1 MKKTLKLTSFC
12 LAIIMMVLAVLP
24 LTAFA
29 AESEDV
35 SQTQTLEVENYTIH
49 NMTDNSGYA
58 PSNSNKVSAFCS
70 GHTRLGTLKVSGD
83 IEKKSYNG
91 VEAYAVYGGEI
102 SFEYKQS
109 WTNKSN
115 NGHDWKLSSDSAT
128 SINGVGT
135 GTIGDGG
142 FLVMKSLDDGA
153 TWVKAA
159 TSVSINGDTI
169 TFTPDGKDI
178 QAGVMY
184 KFITVCE
191 TYYTYQS
198 GTKKDWRGPFYYKTV
213 PVYSDH
219 YENLAQQTT
228 VFVAS
233 DSAEVAFYSTATD
246 NYDISSAFEDVAAE
260 TLEILKKG
268 TTLSNN
274 SVSFDQ
280 IRVDKL
286 DNSSFD
292 VVCSYNNSS
301 YFTVE
306 DGEIFT
312 QPGKYHFVITTKFL
326 TQRELD
332 LWILKPGDDMAYSQY
347 FGNSFVSQDKRV
359 FDKNSQLPVYM
370 VGSTLNVAPAANV
383 PGLCGHIYRY
393 ADAAAVD
400 ADQYE
405 IVHTFTSQTEATTI
419 TLNQTGIYCADL
431 FAGDPNA
438 CGEIIH
444 YGFYLIVVDNED
456 YMPTV
461 NLEMLTSADRHIMLK
476 TSGYAVNFATAGG
489 GSYVFMFEATS
500 EGYETALEF
509 SEAIEYRFIEEYTGT
524 NGNKYYYYKAHGT
537 SGLKERFDSK
547 VELYAA
553 VTNYAKA
560 NVNLTYTN
568 NTEAYATMTMDEA
581 VANIENTSIRNDIKV
596 CIDTQTRDNL
606 VAEDII
612 LNGYVFYQAAVYE
625 SSSVTATA
633 EDGTVYTI
641 PYDIAVETVLPGTG
655 RYLITESNWH
665 GTNTYYVTYIAA
677 NEVTGSISYVAY
689 KDYAEFSG
697 KIDSSVDAVIEANTI
712 TLVSAEDKYDTQ
724 TIVTIS
730 RVGERKNML
739 LSEVDG
745 YTISEPGTYSITI
758 TNRCGF
764 TTTTTVKL
772 TEAPKTEVKFAN
784 NEQWNRT
791 VKFGETLG
799 ELPEAECYGK
809 VFLGWMVN
817 GELVTPSTVCT
828 WADEV
833 TLTPWFEAKAV
844 TVIMNYFGGYS
855 TISAKYGETVALPA
869 AENIN
874 GYHFGYWSLN
884 GEEIEELVV
893 DTLDT
898 IVLVANYYEYN
909 EVTQKMYSTAYTAY
923 EITPLAAQRPS
934 NNGVTSTDESETDD
948 AFFGTESGTIQ
959 SDNTHSEANNT
970 VNFNAEG
977 TDTDDGSN
985 NGSTVMI
992 IVAVSICAVAA
1003 LGAVVA
1009 IIKKRRA

>member
-35 SQTQTLEVENYTIH
+35 PQTLEVENYTIH

-102 SFEYKQS
+102 NFEYKQT
-109 WTNKSN
+109 WTNKSY
-115 NGHDWKLSSDSAT
+115 NGHDWKLSSDSYT

-159 TSVSINGDTI
+159 TSVSINNDTI

-198 GTKKDWRGPFYYKTV
+198 GTKRNWHGPFYYTND

-219 YENLAQQTT
+219 YENLAQQSI
-228 VFVAS
+228 VYVAS
-233 DSAEVAFYSTATD
+233 NSAEVGFYSTATD
-246 NYDISSAFEDVAAE
+246 NYDISGAFEDVSAE

-268 TTLSNN
+268 TTLSHN

-286 DNSSFD
+286 GNSSFD

-301 YFTVE
+301 FFTVE

-332 LWILKPGDDMAYSQY
+332 LWILNPGEDMAYSQY

-359 FDKNSQLPVYM
+359 FDKNSQIPVYM
-370 VGSTLNVAPAANV
+370 VNTTLNIAPMANV

-405 IVHTFTSQTEATTI
+405 IVHTFTAQTEAATI
-419 TLNQTGIYCADL
+419 TLDQTGIYCADL

-444 YGFYLIVVDNED
+444 YGFYLIVVDDDE
-456 YMPTV
+456 YRPTV
-461 NLEMLTSADRHIMLK
+461 NLEMLTSADRHVMLK

-489 GSYVFMFEATS
+489 GSYVFMFPATS
-500 EGYETALEF
+500 EGYEAALEF
-509 SEAIEYRFIEEYTGT
+509 SEAIEYRFIEEYTGM

-596 CIDTQTRDNL
+596 CIDNETRDKL
-606 VAEDII
+606 VADDII
-612 LNGYVFYQAAVYE
+612 LNGYMFYQAAEYE
-625 SSSVTATA
+625 SASVTATA

-641 PYDIAVETVLPGTG
+641 PYDTAVETVLPGTG
-655 RYLITESNWH
+655 KYLICESNWH
-665 GTNTYYVTYIAA
+665 GSNSYYVTYIAA
-677 NEVTGSISYVAY
+677 NEVTGNISYVAY
-689 KDYAEFSG
+689 KDYVEFSG
-697 KIDSSVDAVIEANTI
+697 TIDSSVDTVIEANAI

-724 TIVTIS
+724 SIVTIS

-739 LSEVDG
+739 LSEING
-745 YTISEPGTYSITI
+745 YTISEPGVWSITI

-772 TEAPKTEVKFAN
+772 TEASKTEVKFADN
-784 NEQWNRT
+784 DQWNRS
-791 VKFGETLG
+791 VKYGETLG
-799 ELPEAECYGK
+799 ELPEAESYGK
-809 VFLGWMVN
+809 VFLGWMVD
-817 GELVTPSTVCT
+817 GELVNSSTVCT

-855 TISAKYGETVALPA
+855 TITAKYGETIALPA
-869 AENIN
+869 AENIS
-874 GYHFGYWSLN
+874 GYHFGYWSLD
-884 GEEIEELVV
+884 GEEIDQLTV

-909 EVTQKMYSTAYTAY
+909 EVTQKMYSTSYTAY

-934 NNGVTSTDESETDD
+934 NSGETSTDEPDSDD
-948 AFFGTESGTIQ
+948 VLIDAESGMDQ

-970 VNFNAEG
+970 VNFNAESV
-977 TDTDDGSN
+977 TTEEDSD
-985 NGSTVMI
+985 NGSAVMI
-992 IVAVSICAVAA
+992 VVAVSICAVAV
-1003 LGAVVA
+1003 LGTAVA

>member
-1 MKKTLKLTSFC
+1 MKKNLKLTSFC

-35 SQTQTLEVENYTIH
+35 PQTQTLAVENYTIH

-83 IEKKSYNG
+83 IEKKTYNG

-102 SFEYKQS
+102 IFEYKQTWS
-109 WTNKSN
+109 NKSN
-115 NGHDWKLSSDSAT
+115 GGYDWKLSDDTYT
-128 SINGVGT
+128 SINGIGT
-135 GTIGDGG
+135 GTISDGG
-142 FLVMKSLDDGA
+142 FLVMKSTDDGA
-153 TWVKAA
+153 TWTKAA
-159 TSVSINGDTI
+159 TSVDINGETI
-169 TFTPDGKDI
+169 TFKPDGKDI
-178 QAGVMY
+178 QTGVMY
-184 KFITVCE
+184 KFISVCE
-191 TYYTYQS
+191 TYYTYVS
-198 GTKKDWRGPFYYKTV
+198 GRHKDWKFWPFSYDWVNDYA
-213 PVYSDH
+213 DH
-219 YENLAQQTT
+219 HENLAQQSI
-228 VFVAS
+228 VYVAS
-233 DSAEVAFYSTATD
+233 DSAEVGFYSTATD
-246 NYDISSAFEDVAAE
+246 NYDISGAFEDVSAE

-268 TTLSNN
+268 TTLSHN

-286 DNSSFD
+286 GNSSFD

-301 YFTVE
+301 FFTVE

-332 LWILKPGDDMAYSQY
+332 LWILNPGDDMAYSQY
-347 FGNSFVSQDKRV
+347 FGDSFVSQDKRV
-359 FDKNSQLPVYM
+359 FDKNSQIPVYM

-393 ADAAAVD
+393 ADAAAVE

-405 IVHTFTSQTEATTI
+405 IAHTFTDQTEAATI
-419 TLNQTGIYCADL
+419 TLDQTGIYCADL
-431 FAGDPNA
+431 FAGDPNV

-456 YMPTV
+456 YKPTV
-461 NLEMLTSADRHIMLK
+461 NLEMLTSADRHVMLK

-489 GSYVFMFEATS
+489 GSYVFMFEATR
-500 EGYETALEF
+500 EGYEAALAF
-509 SEAIEYRFIEEYTGT
+509 SEAIEHRFIEEYEA
-524 NGNKYYYYKAHGT
+524 NGKKYYYYKAHGT

-568 NTEAYATMTMDEA
+568 NTEAYATMTIDEA

-596 CIDTQTRDNL
+596 CIDTQTRENL

-612 LNGYVFYQAAVYE
+612 LNGYMFYQAAEYE

-633 EDGTVYTI
+633 EDGAIYTI
-641 PYDIAVETVLPGTG
+641 PYDTPVETILPGTG

-665 GTNTYYVTYIAA
+665 GTNSYYVTYIAA

-724 TIVTIS
+724 SIVTIS
-730 RVGERKNML
+730 RVGERNNML

-745 YTISEPGTYSITI
+745 YTISEPGLWSITI

-772 TEAPKTEVKFAN
+772 TEAPKTEVKFADN
-784 NEQWNRT
+784 DQWDRS
-791 VKFGETLG
+791 VKYGEALG

-809 VFLGWMVN
+809 VFLGWMVD
-817 GELVTPSTVCT
+817 GELVNPSTVCT

-855 TISAKYGETVALPA
+855 TISAKYGETIALPA
-869 AENIN
+869 AENIS
-874 GYHFGYWSLN
+874 GYHFGYWALN

-898 IVLVANYYEYN
+898 IVLVANYFEYN
-909 EVTQKMYSTAYTAY
+909 EVTQKTYSTAYTAY

-934 NNGVTSTDESETDD
+934 SNGDTSTDEPDSDD
-948 AFFGTESGTIQ
+948 VLYGAEVGMIQ

-977 TDTDDGSN
+977 TITEENSD
-985 NGSTVMI
+985 NGSSVMI
-992 IVAVSICAVAA
+992 IVVVLICTVAA